1 MSTAGPKNLVS
12 AKASRRRNKVIVVV
26 FFCVVFAAVVLY
38 GIVSVRDQTQT
49 ALKVRHDSKPK
60 DAPHAMETEPGSFT
74 LTKAVTIQ
82 VPYGSLTLPVG
93 TRLPLVSRE
102 DEDVIFRYVDG
113 DYSIPISST
122 DLR

>member
-1 MSTAGPKNLVS
+1 MSTAGPKNFS
-12 AKASRRRNKVIVVV
+12 AKASRRRNKIIVVV
-26 FFCVVFAAVVLY
+26 FLCVVFVAAVLY
-38 GIVSVRDQTQT
+38 GVVSIRDRTQT
-49 ALKVRHDSKPK
+49 ALKPRIHDAQPK
-60 DAPHAMETEPGSFT
+60 DAPQTTGTDPVFFT
-74 LTKAVTIQ
+74 LTKAITIQ